1 MRIAFYAPM
10 KPLDAAAPSG
20 DRAVARAYAHA
31 LEAAGHEVV
40 IPSVLRTYL
49 HDANAFGACARA
61 AEAETA
67 RLMCEAARCD
77 LWFTYHSYYRA
88 PDLLGPAM
96 AAQWHA
102 PYAIAEAS
110 IAMKR
115 AHGEWAPAHAAA
127 CRALHAADAVFAATA
142 HDRKGLEAVV
152 PAERLHDRK
161 PFLDAAPFRA
171 WRNRQREARAAW
183 GLSESDAPVLVT
195 AAMMRA
201 GRKSAN
207 FETLAAALA
216 TIEAHRWT
224 LLVAGDGPE
233 RARVEKLFARF
244 DPARIRFLGAVATEN
259 MPALYAAGDLYIW
272 PGEDEAYGMAYLEA
286 AATARPAIG
295 ANARGVPDVIRDG
308 ETGCL
313 VAPGDADALARA
325 MTRLL
330 DDDALC
336 GTMGEA
342 AARFVDRER
351 DLPRAAAQLGA
362 ILGPLT
368 KP

>member
-10 KPLDAAAPSG
+10 KPLDAAVPSG
-20 DRAVARAYAHA
+20 DRAVARAYARA
-31 LEAAGHEVV
+31 LEAAGQKVV

-49 HDANAFGACARA
+49 HDANAFDTCARA
-61 AEAETA
+61 AETETA
-67 RLMCEAARCD
+67 RLMREIERCD

-96 AAQWHA
+96 AAHWRA

-127 CRALHAADAVFAATA
+127 CRALTAADAVFAATA

-161 PFLDAAPFRA
+161 PFLDAAPFRI
-171 WRNRQREARAAW
+171 WRDRRRDARAAW
-183 GLSESDAPVLVT
+183 GLAESDAPVLVT
-195 AAMMRA
+195 AAMMRV

-207 FETLAAALA
+207 FEALAAALA
-216 TIEAHRWT
+216 MIEARPWT
-224 LLVAGDGPE
+224 LLIAGGGPE
-233 RARVEKLFARF
+233 RARVEKLFGRF
-244 DPARIRFLGAVATEN
+244 DSARVRFLGAVAPEN
-259 MPALYAAGDLYIW
+259 MPALYAAGDLYVW
-272 PGEDEAYGMAYLEA
+272 PGEGEAYGMAYLEA

-308 ETGCL
+308 KTGCL

-325 MTRLL
+325 IARLL
-330 DDDALC
+330 DDGALRA
-336 GTMGEA
+336 TMGEA
-342 AARFVDRER
+342 AARFVDGER
-351 DLPRAAAQLGA
+351 DLPHAAAQLSA
-362 ILGPLT
+362 VLASLT